1 MMDGPTNVL
10 IAFIV
15 IGIPII
21 MVGLLFARWFKL
33 KEKKM
38 DLEAGLAVEKAAQY
52 AASNAELEARVRILE
67 KIVTDGGVHT
77 AAQIEALRDM
87 PEQMHQS
94 RQLETDRSS

>member
-1 MMDGPTNVL
+1 MDGATNVFIAL
-10 IAFIV
+10 IV
-15 IGIPII
+15 VGIPII
-21 MVGLLFARWFKL
+21 MVGLLFMRWFRL
-33 KEKKM
+33 KEKK
-38 DLEAGLAVEKAAQY
+38 LEVDAGLAVEKAAQY

-87 PEQMHQS
+87 PEQTRQT